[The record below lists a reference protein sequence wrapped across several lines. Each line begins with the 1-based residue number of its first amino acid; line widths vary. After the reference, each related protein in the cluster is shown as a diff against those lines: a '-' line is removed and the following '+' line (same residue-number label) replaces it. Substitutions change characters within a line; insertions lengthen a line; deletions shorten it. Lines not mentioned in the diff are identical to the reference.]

1 MASTRNKNTS
11 GNYYLQQRSF
21 DLAKKYNIYQ
31 NSQYGQAFAP
41 ALPSVGITPSHMPNN
56 TLSLNPTEIESSL
69 FGINSTNLVD
79 PRAPLK
85 ADLKTVPTVS
95 YFDRL
100 PVFMP
105 NPLVIEDKQRP
116 FPIG

>member
-1 MASTRNKNTS
+1 MASTRNKNTP
-11 GNYYLQQRSF
+11 GDYYLQQRSF
-21 DLAKKYNIYQ
+21 DLAKTYNTYQ
-31 NSQYGQAFAP
+31 NSQYGQAYAP
-41 ALPSVGITPSHMPNN
+41 AMPCVGIIPSHMPNN
-56 TLSLNPTEIESSL
+56 TLSLNPIEIESSL
-69 FGINSTNLVD
+69 FGINSTNLVS
-79 PRAPLK
+79 PQAPLK
-85 ADLKTVPTVS
+85 AKLKTVPTIS